1 MNPKVTALV
10 PTYCRPELLRRAML
24 SVLGQSYSNLQ
35 LSIFDN
41 ASGKDTQDVVASLS
55 KNDDRVKYHCH
66 SNNIGAR
73 DNFRY
78 AFKSVD
84 TPYFS
89 ILSDDD
95 FLARDFYKDAI
106 DVLDNNPET
115 MFVIL
120 NIFRVDENSNLIAH
134 KESTNSLTFY
144 SGKEG
149 FDEIHSGKIPQTWTS
164 MVFRKELASIYDEM
178 DDDIDDGNDMRF
190 LFRIAS
196 RYDYAYLSKTGAFF
210 TVHSKSGSAS
220 LKAVDLVHQGIQI
233 SRYIEIF
240 YDKEV
245 TQEVRD
251 RTIFYIKKLLEIK
264 PNIIWSIKKIVA
276 NFIIPSEFAN
286 KKIKE
291 NIKDL
296 KYAGYE
302 KTSLILY
309 WIHNSKIAKTL
320 SRLLI
325 GRLYKNLIIRKQ
337 SKMMLLQK
345 GIYKKH
351 FDYVKED

>member
-1 MNPKVTALV
+1 MSAKITALI
-10 PTYCRPELLRRAML
+10 PTYNRPELLRRAML
-24 SVLGQSYSNLQ
+24 SVLRQSYSNLQ

-41 ASGKDTQDVVASLS
+41 ASGEETKDVVTNLS
-55 KNDDRVKYHCH
+55 KNDERVIYHCH
-66 SNNIGAR
+66 SHNIGAR
-73 DNFRY
+73 DNFRH

-95 FLARDFYKDAI
+95 FLAMDFYKDAI
-106 DVLDNNPET
+106 DVLDNNPKT

-120 NIFRVDENSNLIAH
+120 NIFRIDENSNLIAH
-134 KESTNSLTFY
+134 IESTNTLTFY
-144 SGKEG
+144 SGRDG
-149 FDEIHSGKIPQTWTS
+149 FDEIHSGKIPRTWTS
-164 MVFRKELASIYDEM
+164 MVFRKELATIYNEM

-190 LFRIAS
+190 LFRLAS

-210 TVHSKSGSAS
+210 TEHSKSASAS
-220 LKAVDLVHQGIQI
+220 IKAVNLIHQGIQI

-251 RTIFYIKKLLEIK
+251 RTIFYIKRLLALK
-264 PNIIWSIKKIVA
+264 PNVIWSIKKIIV
-276 NFIIPSEFAN
+276 NFISSSEFAN
-286 KKIKE
+286 KKIEE
-291 NIKDL
+291 NISDL
-296 KYAGYE
+296 KYAGYK

-309 WIHNSKIAKTL
+309 WLHNSKIAKIL
-320 SRLLI
+320 SRLLV
-325 GRLYKNLIIRKQ
+325 GRLYKNLIIRRQ
-337 SKMMLLQK
+337 SKLMSLQK

-351 FDYVKED
+351 FDNVQ

>member
-24 SVLGQSYSNLQ
+24 SVLGQSYRSLQ

-41 ASGKDTQDVVASLS
+41 ASGKDTRDVVTKLAES
-55 KNDDRVKYHCH
+55 DDRVKYHCH
-66 SNNIGAR
+66 PNNIGAR
-73 DNFRY
+73 DNFRH

-120 NIFRVDENSNLIAH
+120 NIFKVDESSNLIIH
-134 KESTNSLTFY
+134 KEPTNTLTFY
-144 SGKEG
+144 SGRNG
-149 FDEIHSGKIPQTWTS
+149 FDEIHSGKIPQIWTS

-190 LFRIAS
+190 LFRLAS
-196 RYDYAYLSKTGAFF
+196 RYKYAYLSKTGAFF
-210 TVHSKSGSAS
+210 TVHSKSGSSA
-220 LKAVDLVHQGIQI
+220 LKAFNLVHQGIQI

-245 TQEVRD
+245 TQEVRH
-251 RTIFYIKKLLEIK
+251 RTIFYIKRLLAIK
-264 PNIIWSIKKIVA
+264 PNVIWSIKKIII
-276 NFIIPSEFAN
+276 NFIIFSQFSNE
-286 KKIKE
+286 KIEE
-291 NIKDL
+291 NIADL
-296 KYAGYE
+296 KYAGFT

-309 WIHNSKIAKTL
+309 WLHNSKIAKIL
-320 SRLLI
+320 SRLLM
-325 GRLYKNLIIRKQ
+325 GKLYKNLIIRKQ

-351 FDYVKED
+351 FDYVNQD